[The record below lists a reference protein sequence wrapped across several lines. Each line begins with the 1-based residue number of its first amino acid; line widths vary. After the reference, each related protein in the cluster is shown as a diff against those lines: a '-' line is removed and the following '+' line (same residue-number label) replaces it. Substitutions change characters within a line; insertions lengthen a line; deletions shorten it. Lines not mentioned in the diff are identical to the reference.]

1 MYDDRN
7 NEENSLFEFLREE
20 NKFQQEKDNEAPSDS
35 QQTSASGFAPQPDDS
50 QTTYGGATPETGW
63 TMSDAPSGQQ
73 DGGSA
78 GRSTDWYA
86 SQPRQAPK
94 EKKPKAPKEKKPSR
108 PMTMKAAAFILAAGV
123 VVSAAAGFGGGYLS
137 ASLRQGSTAQ
147 TNSGST
153 SAPASTVSADTGSMT
168 VQQVVEMTQNSV
180 VEITTESVTNGG
192 FFMEQYIS
200 SGAGSG
206 VIISEDGY
214 IITNNHVIE
223 DANTVTVRLKNGE
236 SYDATL
242 VGTDPE
248 TDVAVIKIDAE
259 GLTPATLGDSDT
271 LQVGQTAIAIGN
283 PLGQLGGTVT
293 NGIISALDREIT
305 LDGETMNLLQTNA
318 AINPGNSGGGLFN
331 DKGELIGLV
340 VAKSTGENVEGLGF
354 AIPINDVKEVLD
366 SLIDYGYVKGRFE
379 LGVTTIDITSDEAQA
394 RYRVDEQG
402 VYVQQVNV
410 DGNAALAG
418 MQAGDRIVSVDGTA
432 IESGSQLKE
441 IIQSHTAGD
450 KITIVVE
457 RNGQQVSLAVTL
469 AETTY
474 N

>member
-1 MYDDRN
+1 
-7 NEENSLFEFLREE
+7 
-20 NKFQQEKDNEAPSDS
+20 
-35 QQTSASGFAPQPDDS
+35 
-50 QTTYGGATPETGW
+50 
-63 TMSDAPSGQQ
+63 
-73 DGGSA
+73 
-78 GRSTDWYA
+78 
-86 SQPRQAPK
+86 
-94 EKKPKAPKEKKPSR
+94 
-108 PMTMKAAAFILAAGV
+108 
-123 VVSAAAGFGGGYLS
+123 
-137 ASLRQGSTAQ
+137 
-147 TNSGST
+147 
-153 SAPASTVSADTGSMT
+153 
-168 VQQVVEMTQNSV
+168 MTQNSV

-223 DANTVTVRLKNGE
+223 DANTVTVRLKNGDT
-236 SYDATL
+236 YDAKL

-366 SLIDYGYVKGRFE
+366 SLIDYGYVRGRFE

-394 RYRVDEQG
+394 RYRVDQQG

>member
-7 NEENSLFEFLREE
+7 HEENGLFEFLREE
-20 NKFQQEKDNEAPSDS
+20 NKSQQEIDNETPSDS
-35 QQTSASGFAPQPDDS
+35 QQTSTSGFAPQPDDS
-50 QTTYGGATPETGW
+50 QTTYGGTTPETGW

-73 DGGSA
+73 DSGST

-94 EKKPKAPKEKKPSR
+94 EKKPKVPKEKKPSR

-137 ASLRQGSTAQ
+137 ASLQQDSTTQAS
-147 TNSGST
+147 SGST
-153 SAPASTVSADTGSMT
+153 SAPASTVSADTGSLT